1 MGRGARGGGRGRLG
15 GGEAADEAGGEAA
28 GDLRGWAAGDVGGEA
43 AGDFGGWAGA
53 RSTRGARKG
62 EGERSDHSLRTRRR
76 CAHDTYSCRCARVMA
91 T

>member
-15 GGEAADEAGGEAA
+15 GGDAA
-28 GDLRGWAAGDVGGEA
+28 GDLRGWAAD
-43 AGDFGGWAGA
+43 DFGGWAGVAGVGGA

-76 CAHDTYSCRCARVMA
+76 CAHDTYSCLCARVMA

>member
-15 GGEAADEAGGEAA
+15 GGEAAGEAGGEGA
-28 GDLRGWAAGDVGGEA
+28 GDIRGWAAD
-43 AGDFGGWAGA
+43 DFGGWAGA
-53 RSTRGARKG
+53 RSTRGASKG